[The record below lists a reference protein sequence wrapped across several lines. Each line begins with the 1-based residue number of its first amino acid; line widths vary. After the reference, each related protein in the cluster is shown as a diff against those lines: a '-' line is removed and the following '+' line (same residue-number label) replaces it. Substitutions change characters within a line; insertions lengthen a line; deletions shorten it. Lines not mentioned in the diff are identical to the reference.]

1 MTRTPKDNKENTTDI
16 EENQKIKQEQIKSV
30 ENNRNQNII
39 IDNEQEKKQ
48 EKDKENK
55 KESITKKKE

>member
-1 MTRTPKDNKENTTDI
+1 MTRKPKDNKKSTTDI

-30 ENNRNQNII
+30 ENNRKQNIN

-55 KESITKKKE
+55 